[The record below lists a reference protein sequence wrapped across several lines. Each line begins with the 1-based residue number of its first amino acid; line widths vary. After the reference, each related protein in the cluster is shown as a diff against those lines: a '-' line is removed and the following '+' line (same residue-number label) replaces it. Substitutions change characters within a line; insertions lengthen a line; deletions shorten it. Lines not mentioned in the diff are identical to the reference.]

1 MGPILP
7 ADSDQARCHHGNFEQ
22 FSTIEGLGMEL
33 DILKLVTEDPLVFRA
48 ALKVARMPE

>member
-1 MGPILP
+1 MSPIRP
-7 ADSDQARCHHGNFEQ
+7 ADSDKARGYHCNFEQ